1 MAPQGTETEK
11 KNKNEDKNNKH
22 NDTHNSSTSSNK
34 KSKSSANGD
43 FVKDKTWTPLHEAC
57 LKKSHNVVC
66 SLIQEGADINATTSD
81 GITPLHVA
89 AKRGDYNIVEILIAS
104 GISQLP
110 ISNDGCSPIDYC
122 SGKSDSCDAIKEK
135 LLAIKKM
142 DDDQFVVPKNINN
155 SKKKDNTNHF
165 DGGDGDLTIDDDDD
179 KNNDNFVEPLPPDN
193 NSVSSDKDNNGKKTR
208 KRNHS
213 DKKVEDKDDA
223 SSLNGDTLSTTSED
237 NNIKKSKP
245 TKDSPPSG
253 EDTNCERNS
262 NSPNEKKVTP
272 IRIRLQRAGTEDRTG
287 QEGSSEKMESSTP
300 TKKGRY
306 TPRSRRQASVVPEDF
321 YDETSSET
329 RVTRAKARRSNLS
342 FEDGLTSSRKRRSYR
357 SSTVGFQSGEN
368 SKSASPAP
376 SFNMDYSDIETPSGG
391 NDTEELQVAQ
401 PHSTINSS
409 GPSAYVDS
417 IVYTLFDK
425 SYIDSAITI
434 EDEKFKRYE
443 ESLKDESVLEGP
455 LPNEVKNFLTFTKNY
470 KQREDYLREEK
481 VKQVEIFPNLPK
493 EIQDVLVNH
502 RKAYEDMKKSQQV
515 DRDRF
520 TLTAE
525 REYLRSLSRSKCDSG
540 KHLTIVR
547 VIAEN
552 HLYNPQHFDKD
563 HSEWVPPEGLKEKL
577 IEKKYREAQILFKRH
592 KLEADSLYYTQ
603 LAEYDLLKRQYRLE
617 NLPPVIGK
625 VPVEIVKLPF

>member
-1 MAPQGTETEK
+1 MAPQISETDK
-11 KNKNEDKNNKH
+11 KHKNEDKNNKH
-22 NDTHNSSTSSNK
+22 TDNRNTSTTNNK
-34 KSKSSANGD
+34 KSKSSINGD

-142 DDDQFVVPKNINN
+142 DDEQFAVPKNINN
-155 SKKKDNTNHF
+155 SKKKLNTSNF
-165 DGGDGDLTIDDDDD
+165 DSGDGDLTIDEDDD

-193 NSVSSDKDNNGKKTR
+193 NYVPNEKDGGGKKGR
-208 KRNHS
+208 KRNYS
-213 DKKVEDKDDA
+213 DRKVEDKDDNL
-223 SSLNGDTLSTTSED
+223 SSNGDTTSTSED
-237 NNIKKSKP
+237 NCTKKFKS
-245 TKDSPPSG
+245 TKESSSGG
-253 EDTNCERNS
+253 EDNTNIERNS

-287 QEGSSEKMESSTP
+287 QENSNDKMETSTP
-300 TKKGRY
+300 TKKSRY

-321 YDETSSET
+321 YDESSSET

-342 FEDGLTSSRKRRSYR
+342 FEDGLSNSRKRRSYR
-357 SSTVGFQSGEN
+357 SSTVGFPSGEN

-376 SFNMDYSDIETPSGG
+376 SFSMDYSDIETPSGS

-443 ESLKDESVLEGP
+443 ESLKEESVLETP
-455 LPNEVKNFLTFTKNY
+455 LPEYTKEFLTFTKKY
-470 KQREDYLREEK
+470 KQREDYLEEEK
-481 VKQVEIFPNLPK
+481 VRPIEIFPHLPID
-493 EIQDVLVNH
+493 IQHILTNH
-502 RKAYEDMKKSQQV
+502 RKAYEDMKKRQQV
-515 DRDRF
+515 EKDRF
-520 TLTAE
+520 ILTSE
-525 REYLRSLSRSKCDSG
+525 REYLRSLSRSQCDPG
-540 KHLTIVR
+540 KHLSIVR

-563 HSEWVPPEGLKEKL
+563 HSEWIPPEGLREKL
-577 IEKKYREAQILFKRH
+577 IEKKYKEAQ
-592 KLEADSLYYTQ
+592 S
-603 LAEYDLLKRQYRLE
+603 
-617 NLPPVIGK
+617 GC
-625 VPVEIVKLPF
+625 